1 MNLANYFDHA
11 ATSPL
16 DPRVREAMRPWL
28 GDWVGNANSVHAP
41 GRAARAAVET
51 ARAQVAEALG
61 AEDPMQVLF
70 TSGATEA
77 NNWLVACADDLWISP
92 FEHSSLREPA
102 LGSGGGILPNQGFT
116 VGDPDGVPQWRAVM
130 RVHNETGAILDP
142 WIGSAQWRFSDLT
155 QAVGKIP
162 VSVAGLDAASCSAH
176 KCGGPMGV
184 GVMYLAEPDR
194 WVPLLTGGGQEFG
207 LRSGT
212 LNVAGIVGAGLA
224 FALAAKEQTAR
235 YAQAEWLRE
244 LLQQAIAPLDG
255 VTWNENEEGQSPFI
269 ASMTIG
275 GILAETLVVE
285 LDHAGFA
292 TSAGAACSSH
302 ESAASPGLM
311 ALGMS
316 EREALC
322 TLRISFGPGN
332 SVDSTRDL
340 ADHLQRII
348 RHLRR
353 ESGP

>member
-11 ATSPL
+11 ATSPV
-16 DPRVREAMRPWL
+16 DPRVREAMLPWL
-28 GDWVGNANSVHAP
+28 GDGVGNANSLHQP
-41 GRAARAAVET
+41 GRAARAAVEA

-61 AEDPMQVLF
+61 AEDPMQIIF

-116 VGDPDGVPQWRAVM
+116 VSDPDGTPQWRAVM

-142 WIGSAQWRFSDLT
+142 WAGTAQLRFSDLT

-184 GVMYLAEPDR
+184 GVMFLAEPDR

-224 FALAAKEQTAR
+224 FALAAQEQSTR
-235 YAQAEWLRE
+235 YGHAEWLRD
-244 LLQQAIAPLDG
+244 LLRQTLAPIDG
-255 VTWNENEEGQSPFI
+255 VNWNENGEGQSPFI
-269 ASMTIG
+269 ASLTIA

-292 TSAGAACSSH
+292 VSAGAACSS
-302 ESAASPGLM
+302 EGSTASPGLM
-311 ALGMS
+311 ALGMT

-332 SVDSTRDL
+332 TADSTRDL
-340 ADHLQRII
+340 ADHLLRII

-353 ESGP
+353 DSGA

>member
-11 ATSPL
+11 ATSPV
-16 DPRVREAMRPWL
+16 DPRVREAMLPWL
-28 GDWVGNANSVHAP
+28 GDWVGNANSVHGP
-41 GRAARAAVET
+41 GRAARTAVEA
-51 ARAQVAEALG
+51 ARTQVAEALG
-61 AEDPMQVLF
+61 AEDPMQIIF

-116 VGDPDGVPQWRAVM
+116 VGDPDGTPQWRAVM

-142 WIGSAQWRFSDLT
+142 WAGTAQMRFSDLT

-224 FALAAKEQTAR
+224 FALAAQEQTTR
-235 YAQAEWLRE
+235 YAHAEWLRDR
-244 LLQQAIAPLDG
+244 LRQTLAPLDG
-255 VTWNENEEGQSPFI
+255 VTWNENGEGQSPFI
-269 ASMTIG
+269 ASLTIA

-292 TSAGAACSSH
+292 VSAGAACSS
-302 ESAASPGLM
+302 EDSTASPGLM
-311 ALGMS
+311 ALGMT

-332 SVDSTRDL
+332 TADSTRDL
-340 ADHLQRII
+340 AEQLQRII

-353 ESGP
+353 DSGA